1 MNFSEVTDNSLSAA
15 ADAGL
20 LAGPDR
26 APVLVLGATG
36 GQGGA
41 VARALIRAGRPV
53 RALVRDPTS
62 EPARKL
68 AATGAHLAAGDFT
81 DQDALA
87 SAMRGTGAA
96 FALTTPFESGPAAE
110 VAQGQAIIDAAG
122 RAALPHLVFSS
133 VAGALGKTGI
143 PHFESKAKVE
153 RALSSSGL
161 EHTVVAPTYFY
172 DNAVGGGGYHDLLTG
187 VLELPLPAHHP
198 LQQVDRSDFGSFV
211 ALLLADPAAHA
222 GQRIEV
228 ASDAPT
234 PEEMSQALSD
244 ALDRPINFRETPMSV
259 VRNRSTDMGAMWEF
273 LRGPG
278 YQADIGALRSDY
290 PAVGWTP
297 FALWAQQRF
306 RNGG

>member
-1 MNFSEVTDNSLSAA
+1 MTDNRLNAA
-15 ADAGL
+15 ADTARPGGL
-20 LAGPDR
+20 DS

-41 VARALIRAGRPV
+41 VAKALLHTGRPV
-53 RALVRDPTS
+53 RAFVRDPTS
-62 EPARKL
+62 ERAREL
-68 AATGAHLAAGDFT
+68 AAAGAQLAAGDFT

-87 SAMRGTGAA
+87 SAMRGTAAA

-110 VAQGQAIIDAAG
+110 VAQGHAIIDAAG
-122 RAALPHLVFSS
+122 QAALPHLVFSS

-172 DNAVGGGGYHDLLTG
+172 DNALGGYRDLLSG
-187 VLELPLPAHHP
+187 VLELPLPAYHP
-198 LQQVDRSDFGSFV
+198 LQQVDRSDFGTFV
-211 ALLLADPAAHA
+211 ALVLADPAAHA
-222 GQRIEV
+222 GERIEV
-228 ASDAPT
+228 AGDAPT
-234 PEEMSQALSD
+234 PEQMSQAVSD
-244 ALDRPINFRETPMSV
+244 ALDRPVDFRETPMSA
-259 VRNRSTDMGAMWEF
+259 VRNRSADMAAMWEF

-278 YQADIGALRSDY
+278 YQADIGALRRDY

-297 FALWAQQRF
+297 FAAWAQQRF
-306 RNGG
+306 RTGG